1 MSEKLWAGRFTQP
14 TDKFVEEFTASID
27 FDKRLYRY
35 DIQGS
40 IAHARMLAKQNILT
54 DTEMHQI
61 IDGLQG
67 ILADIDAGNFE
78 FKVSLEDIHMNVE
91 SRLIERI
98 GSVGGKLH
106 TARSRND
113 QVAVD
118 VRLYLRDE
126 IDTVL
131 GYLDKLQES
140 LLAQAEGNLD
150 VIMPG
155 YTHLQTAQPIL
166 YAHHM
171 LAYYEMFKRD
181 AGRLVD
187 CRRRMNVLPLGAG
200 ALAGTTFPI
209 DREFVAEQL
218 GFDGVTRNSLDSV
231 SDRDFAIEFC
241 SAGALV
247 MMHLSRLAE
256 ELILWSS
263 ADFAFIEL
271 TDAFCTGSSIM
282 PQKKNPDVPELV
294 RGKSG
299 RVYGNL
305 ISLLTL
311 MKSLPLAYNK
321 DMQEDKEPLF
331 DTLDTVKGSLKIFAD
346 MIAEMKVRPEN
357 MRRAAARGFSTATDV
372 ADYVVRKGLPF
383 RQAHEVVGKTVRYC
397 IEQGKDIPELS
408 LEEFRRFSPL
418 IDADIY
424 DHVTLEASVNAR
436 KATGGT
442 AREAVEREIARAREE
457 RRGKN

>member
-1 MSEKLWAGRFTQP
+1 MSSKLWGGRFTQP
-14 TDKFVEEFTASID
+14 TDKFVEEFTASIE
-27 FDKRLYRY
+27 FDQRLYAY

-40 IAHARMLAKQNILT
+40 KAHAEMLGRQAIIGT
-54 DTEMHQI
+54 DEAAQI
-61 IDGLQG
+61 IAGLDE
-67 ILADIDAGNFE
+67 ILADIEAGKVE
-78 FKVSLEDIHMNVE
+78 FSVALEDIHMNVE
-91 SRLIERI
+91 ARLIERI

-106 TARSRND
+106 TGRSRND

-118 VRLYLRDE
+118 IRLYLRDE
-126 IDTVL
+126 IDTCLDYL
-131 GYLDKLQES
+131 GKLEAALIKQAQE
-140 LLAQAEGNLD
+140 NLD

-155 YTHLQTAQPIL
+155 YTHLQTAQPVL
-166 YAHHM
+166 YSHHM
-171 LAYYEMFKRD
+171 LAYREMIARD
-181 AGRLVD
+181 ISRLQD
-187 CRRRMNVLPLGAG
+187 LRTRFNVMPLGAG

-209 DREFVAEQL
+209 DREWVAQQL

-241 SAGALV
+241 SVSSIL
-247 MMHLSRLAE
+247 MMHLSRLSE

-263 ADFAFIEL
+263 ADFDFIEL

-294 RGKSG
+294 RGKTG

-305 ISLLTL
+305 MSMLTL

-331 DTLDTVKGSLKIFAD
+331 DTIDTIKGSLKIFAD
-346 MIAEMKVRPEN
+346 MIAEMNVKGDN
-357 MRRAAARGFSTATDV
+357 MRIAAARGFSTATDV
-372 ADYVVRKGLPF
+372 ADYCVRKGLPF

-397 IEQGKDIPELS
+397 VETGKDIPELTLAEFKEFS
-408 LEEFRRFSPL
+408 DLIEE
-418 IDADIY
+418 DIY
-424 DHVTLEASVNAR
+424 DYVTLEASVNAR

-442 AREAVEREIARAREE
+442 AREAVERELSRL
-457 RRGKN
+457 KDD

>member
-1 MSEKLWAGRFTQP
+1 MSQKLWGGRFTQP
-14 TDKFVEEFTASID
+14 TDKFVEEFTASIG
-27 FDKRLYRY
+27 FEQRLGHY

-40 IAHARMLAKQNILT
+40 KAHAEML
-54 DTEMHQI
+54 
-61 IDGLQG
+61 GRQG
-67 ILADIDAGNFE
+67 IISVAEAQQIVVGLDEIHNDIEAGKLE
-78 FKVSLEDIHMNVE
+78 FSVALEDIHMNVE
-91 SRLIERI
+91 ARLIERI

-106 TARSRND
+106 TGRSRND

-126 IDTVL
+126 IDTIL
-131 GYLDKLQES
+131 SYLKNLES
-140 LLAQAEGNLD
+140 SLIQQAENNLD

-155 YTHLQTAQPIL
+155 YTHLQTAQPVL
-166 YAHHM
+166 YSHHM
-171 LAYYEMFKRD
+171 LAYREMIARD
-181 AGRLVD
+181 CSRLHD
-187 CRRRMNVLPLGAG
+187 LRARFNQMPLGAG

-209 DREFVAEQL
+209 DREWVAEKL

-241 SAGALV
+241 SFSGIL
-247 MMHLSRLAE
+247 MMHLSRLSE

-263 ADFAFIEL
+263 ADFNFIEL
-271 TDAFCTGSSIM
+271 SDAFCTGSSIM

-294 RGKSG
+294 RGKTG

-331 DTLDTVKGSLKIFAD
+331 DTIDTVKGSLKVFAD
-346 MIAEMKVRPEN
+346 MIAEMKVKGNN
-357 MRRAAARGFSTATDV
+357 MRVAAARGFSTATDV
-372 ADYVVRKGLPF
+372 ADYCVRKGLPF

-397 IEQGKDIPELS
+397 VQTGKDIPELS
-408 LEEFRRFSPL
+408 LAEFREFSDL
-418 IDADIY
+418 IEADVY
-424 DHVTLEASVNAR
+424 DYVTLEASVNAR

-442 AREAVEREIARAREE
+442 AREAVERELNRL
-457 RRGKN
+457 KPS